1 MLELAWLP
9 CPRQVGS
16 AWLFSP
22 RQVSFLSLVVGM
34 GETFRG
40 FAPILEDL
48 GSSKPS
54 GSLRILGK
62 TEVRGSLVLSN
73 EFILVGFVGEVF
85 NINSFVL
92 LRWASKSRE
101 RLLFGSVPGRFRP
114 TPGLGGI
121 ASALGLG

>member
-9 CPRQVGS
+9 CPRQIVS

-22 RQVSFLSLVVGM
+22 RQVSLLSLGFGM

-54 GSLRILGK
+54 GSLQILDKAG
-62 TEVRGSLVLSN
+62 VRGSLILSN

-101 RLLFGSVPGRFRP
+101 RFWFCSVLGRFNP
-114 TPGLGGI
+114 TLDPGKFASGLG
-121 ASALGLG
+121 LD